1 VVKAPPELVELLS
14 KIVEASKGAREPHY
28 IAINIMGLMDTGK
41 TNISRCLGLL
51 LKDLADKAGLPFYY
65 AYFDDDHLDN
75 LEGVIDVFSKGDW
88 NPRPALYIVL
98 DDLTYSEASI
108 NYDKLTHMFLT
119 LRHKLPVSL
128 VAVASVFHWVGSVR
142 PIFRLANI
150 RIVTHISSYYEV
162 EALKKYYQVSYLTEY
177 LKLKEER
184 WDKYD
189 ALVNAYGRHI
199 IWLNIPYC
207 SQLPNNIDRYP
218 HPYYRQ
224 CLEEAQHDK
233 RIRDPIAYCRERYP
247 PVFKL
252 V

>member
-1 VVKAPPELVELLS
+1 MIKAPPELVELLS
-14 KIVEASKGAREPHY
+14 KIVEASKTSREPHY
-28 IAINIMGLMDTGK
+28 LAINIMGLMDTGK

-65 AYFDDDHLDN
+65 WYFDDKHLDGVN
-75 LEGVIDVFSKGDW
+75 LVIEYSSKFFRDV
-88 NPRPALYIVL
+88 RPLIYIVL

-119 LRHKLPVSL
+119 LRHKIPASL
-128 VAVASVFHWVGSVR
+128 VAVTSVFHWVGSVR
-142 PIFRLANI
+142 PIFRLANV
-150 RIVTHISSYYEV
+150 RILTHISSYYEV
-162 EALKKYYQVSYLTEY
+162 EALKRYYQVSYLTEY

-207 SQLPNNIDRYP
+207 N
-218 HPYYRQ
+218 
-224 CLEEAQHDK
+224 
-233 RIRDPIAYCRERYP
+233 P
-247 PVFKL
+247 PSTE
-252 V
+252 

>member
-1 VVKAPPELVELLS
+1 MIKAPPELIELLS
-14 KIVEASKGAREPHY
+14 KVMASSKTSREPHY

-41 TNISRCLGLL
+41 SNITRCLGHILQG
-51 LKDLADKAGLPFYY
+51 LAQKLELPFYY
-65 AYFDDDHLDN
+65 WYFDDKHLDGLN
-75 LEGVIDVFSKGDW
+75 LAIEYGTKFFKDV
-88 NPRPALYIVL
+88 RPVYYIVL

-128 VAVASVFHWVGSVR
+128 VVLASVFHWVGSVR

-150 RIVTHISSYYEV
+150 RILTHISSYYEV
-162 EALKKYYQVSYLTEY
+162 EALKRYFQISYLTEY

-184 WDKYD
+184 WDQYD

-207 SQLPNNIDRYP
+207 NPP
-218 HPYYRQ
+218 
-224 CLEEAQHDK
+224 AQNSFASDTSN
-233 RIRDPIAYCRERYP
+233 
-247 PVFKL
+247 
-252 V
+252 